1 MHITHTSSE
10 LPLLEIHHTGLMY
23 SPLMPIVHWPT
34 FSQQLVAREDEKS
47 DTWRAFLLSLGKS
60 SRPISR
66 IWAGANLPTVT
77 YSIIQLP
84 RSALT
89 FLPVKDLRKL
99 HQKCHIESKR
109 LQNRKFSDVSLVDV
123 STL

>member
-1 MHITHTSSE
+1 
-10 LPLLEIHHTGLMY
+10 
-23 SPLMPIVHWPT
+23 MPIVHWPT

-47 DTWRAFLLSLGKS
+47 ETWRAFLLSLGRFRQRTS
-60 SRPISR
+60 LI
-66 IWAGANLPTVT
+66 TVT

-89 FLPVKDLRKL
+89 FLPVKELRKL
-99 HQKCHIESKR
+99 HQRCHIESRK
-109 LQNRKFSDVSLVDV
+109 LQNRRFHDVSLIDV